1 MGTWQ
6 SAPPMAATSAVPSRQ
21 VTPPPLPARDAA
33 EMYERVRAACC
44 PFHGFRSE
52 WDLDLHARLIAR
64 AVVGAWELLPRSQRG
79 A

>member
-1 MGTWQ
+1 
-6 SAPPMAATSAVPSRQ
+6 
-21 VTPPPLPARDAA
+21 
-33 EMYERVRAACC
+33 MYERVRAACC